1 MSDQDAFDE
10 LPPDDEVELDPVP
23 ESGDG
28 SLAPVW
34 LRAPARIIDFFVIGI
49 AISII
54 WAVFG
59 IVEIVDDEAVF
70 SNATQATLI
79 AIVVWGIYEVAGTAR
94 GGRML
99 GKFMFGVRVRRV
111 DVDKAP
117 TALKAMTRWLVPAVV
132 AFLPLGQL
140 VIIALMVVYLS
151 ALLHPRFQGFHDRAA
166 QTLVVRGR

>member
-1 MSDQDAFDE
+1 MSDHDHSDGDPA
-10 LPPDDEVELDPVP
+10 DDVIIDPVP
-23 ESGDG
+23 ATGEG

-34 LRAPARIIDFFVIGI
+34 MRGLARIIDFFVIGI
-49 AISII
+49 AISVV

-79 AIVVWGIYEVAGTAR
+79 AVVVWGIYEVAGTAR

-111 DVDKAP
+111 DRDVAP
-117 TALKAMTRWLVPAVV
+117 VAFKAMTRWLVPAVV
-132 AFLPLGQL
+132 AFLPLGQF
-140 VIIALMVVYLS
+140 VIIGVMVVYLS
-151 ALLHPRFQGFHDRAA
+151 AILHPQFQGFHDRAA
-166 QTLVVRGR
+166 KTLVVRGR